1 MTMKRNQVIS
11 VLLCLFATVV
21 SVQAQF
27 PEDAL
32 RFATPGIGV
41 GARAVGMGGA
51 YTGVAA
57 DYSALYWNPAGLA
70 QLTFGE
76 TTIGLSYHDN
86 RSTSGF
92 FGLGQDATTST
103 FNLNSL
109 GMVVPLEVRRG
120 SAVLAFG
127 FHRQSSFAGSLGFEG
142 FNPNSSI
149 IQSWAPNGG
158 TVPSSVADNLA
169 YQLYLTNIDS
179 STNRFDSRI
188 LNRVTQLG
196 AITESGGL
204 NNWSFGGAVDIAKN
218 LSLGVT
224 FTYMSGSYR
233 YDRNY
238 QEKDSKN
245 IYQAFPF
252 DFTSLSVDD
261 YIESDLSGWNAK
273 FGLMYRIPE
282 FLRIGFAY
290 QTATVIS
297 VKENFG
303 TTAKSTFDQNFDAS
317 YSTKSSND
325 YSVRKPDVLSVGA
338 SLLFRGLLLSIDVDR
353 TDWSKLEFTNAN
365 EDLMAENSDIR
376 RIFRPTTNI
385 RFGGEYDIKGFRVRG
400 GYMIQPS
407 PWIGDPTSF
416 DHRTWTGGLGIPL
429 DEGTMVDV
437 AFAHAWWSTFIVN
450 YDATSRVD
458 ETVGNNSF
466 MLTLT
471 HRF

>member
-1 MTMKRNQVIS
+1 MKRNRVIS
-11 VLLCLFATVV
+11 VLLCLFVAGA

-32 RFATPGIGV
+32 RFSSPGIGV

-57 DYSALYWNPAGLA
+57 DFSALYWNPAGLA
-70 QLTFGE
+70 QLTYGE
-76 TTIGLSYHDN
+76 TTVGFAYHDD
-86 RSTSGF
+86 RTTSNF
-92 FGLGQDATTST
+92 FGAGQAATTSA

-127 FHRQSSFAGSLGFEG
+127 FHRENSFAGSLGFEG

-149 IQSWAPNGG
+149 IQSWAPDGAAA
-158 TVPSSVADNLA
+158 PSSLADNLA
-169 YQLYLTNIDS
+169 YQLYLANIDTL
-179 STNRFDSRI
+179 TNRFDSRI
-188 LNRVTQLG
+188 VNRVTQLG

-204 NNWSFGGAVDIAKN
+204 NNWSFGGAVDVAKN

-224 FTYMSGSYR
+224 LTYVVGSYR

-245 IYQAFPF
+245 VYQAFPF
-252 DFTSLSVDD
+252 DFSSLNVDD
-261 YIESDLSGWNAK
+261 FIESDLSGWNAK
-273 FGLMYRIPE
+273 FGLMYRVPD
-282 FLRIGFAY
+282 FVRIGFTY
-290 QTATVIS
+290 QTPTLLS

-303 TTAKSTFDQNFDAS
+303 TNAQSVFDQNFDAS
-317 YSTKSSND
+317 YSTKAGNE
-325 YSVRKPDVLSVGA
+325 YSVRKPEVLGGGA
-338 SLLFRGLLLSIDVDR
+338 SVLFRGLLLSVDVDR
-353 TDWSKLEFTNAN
+353 TDWSKLEFTDANDDLIATNA
-365 EDLMAENSDIR
+365 DIR
-376 RIFRPTTNI
+376 KLFRPTTNV
-385 RFGGEYDIKGFRVRG
+385 RFGGEYDIKGFRLRG

-407 PWIGDPTSF
+407 PWKGDPTSF
-416 DHRTWTGGLGIPL
+416 DHKTWTAGLGIPL

-437 AFAHAWWSTFIVN
+437 AFAHAWWNTFIVN
-450 YDATSRVD
+450 YDASSRVD